1 MLAYLSLVLSL
12 LTLALAAGLLVLL
25 RRASRARRELAESQH
40 DRALALD
47 ERCDGLREQLQTL
60 TLRHRADHLLD
71 LVHLCERQG
80 RLDGER
86 ARRLERY
93 AYDLREEA
101 RRSAG
106 AD

>member
-1 MLAYLSLVLSL
+1 MSQAALLLALLSLAM
-12 LTLALAAGLLVLL
+12 ALGLLVLA
-25 RRASRARRELAESQH
+25 RRASRARRELAESIH

-47 ERCDGLREQLQTL
+47 KRCDALRHELDAL
-60 TLRHRADHLLD
+60 TRRHRADHLLD
-71 LVHLCERQG
+71 LVGLCERRG

-93 AYDLREEA
+93 AYELREEA
-101 RRSAG
+101 RLGAG